1 MRVVEETTTM
11 ARIRDLDDTL
21 TYLISV
27 SLSLAERGYMMV

>member
-1 MRVVEETTTM
+1 MRVDVESAKL

-27 SLSLAERGYMMV
+27 SCNLSERGYMMI